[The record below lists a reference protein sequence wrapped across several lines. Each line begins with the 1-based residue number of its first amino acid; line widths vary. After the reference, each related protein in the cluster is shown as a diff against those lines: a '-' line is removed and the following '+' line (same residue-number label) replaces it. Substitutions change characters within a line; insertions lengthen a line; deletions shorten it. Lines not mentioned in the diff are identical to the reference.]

1 VRECPHEGSGRDMT
15 DTHAVDAS
23 PHQIVLLLD
32 DDLMITEG
40 LAAGLER
47 SGRTIITC
55 NDIES
60 GELVMEWLRPS
71 HVVTDMKLSG
81 PFKYEGLDFIRF
93 AKNHSPDTRIIVM
106 TGEAPDALQLEASE
120 RGAVGFLQ
128 KPFDIADLDAVLDMM
143 APPRTGSAA
152 WPSIIRMPL
161 IDDII
166 SSPSLTTVFQPIVRI
181 TDGDPVGYEAL
192 ARFASES
199 PLRDPETLF
208 KYALRKGR
216 LQDLE
221 MACIARA
228 IRAGA
233 HLAQATPLFFNI
245 HPAMFLAGRR
255 LYDTVTS
262 EAKAADVSLNRI
274 VLEITEQGTLSGD
287 RKVLD
292 YITQLK
298 DIGVRF
304 AFDDVGVAYSHLP
317 FVDTVRP
324 SFLKISQ
331 QFGTGFET
339 DSTRT
344 KIVKNILSLASDF
357 SSELIL
363 EGIETAETAAAALG
377 LGIKYGQ
384 GYYYARPALAS
395 TFAKSAG

>member
-1 VRECPHEGSGRDMT
+1 MT
-15 DTHAVDAS
+15 ETLGVKTVAR
-23 PHQIVLLLD
+23 HQIVLLLD

-60 GELVMEWLRPS
+60 GELVVEWLNPS
-71 HVVTDMKLSG
+71 HIVTDMKLSS

-93 AKNHSPDTRIIVM
+93 AKNHSPDTRIVVM
-106 TGEAPDALQLEASE
+106 TGDAPDALQLEASE
-120 RGAVGFLQ
+120 RGAVAFLQ
-128 KPFDIADLDAVLDMM
+128 KPFDISDLDSVLDIM
-143 APPRTGSAA
+143 APPRVGSPS

-161 IDDII
+161 IDEIV
-166 SSPSLTTVFQPIVRI
+166 SSPSLTTVFQPIVRLPG
-181 TDGDPVGYEAL
+181 GDPVGYEAL

-208 KYALRKGR
+208 KYALRKER
-216 LQDLE
+216 LADLE
-221 MACIARA
+221 MACLSLALRN
-228 IRAGA
+228 GA
-233 HLAQATPLFFNI
+233 ELAQTTPLFFNI
-245 HPAMFLAGRR
+245 HPVMFSTGAR
-255 LYDTVTS
+255 LLETVTRG
-262 EAKAADVSLNRI
+262 AKAADITLNR
-274 VLEITEQGTLSGD
+274 VVFEITEQGTLSGD

-292 YITQLK
+292 SITQLK
-298 DIGVRF
+298 AAGVRF

-339 DSTRT
+339 DSTRI

-357 SSELIL
+357 DSELIL
-363 EGIETAETAAAALG
+363 EGIETAETAAAAVDI
-377 LGIKYGQ
+377 GIKYGQ
-384 GYYYARPALAS
+384 GFYFARPAPAS
-395 TFAKSAG
+395 TFLKP

>member
-1 VRECPHEGSGRDMT
+1 MT
-15 DTHAVDAS
+15 ETQGVKTVAR
-23 PHQIVLLLD
+23 HQIVLLLD

-60 GELVMEWLRPS
+60 GELVVEWLNPS

-93 AKNHSPDTRIIVM
+93 AKNHSPDTRIVVM
-106 TGEAPDALQLEASE
+106 TGDAPDALQLEASE
-120 RGAVGFLQ
+120 RGAVAFLE
-128 KPFDIADLDAVLDMM
+128 KPFEISDLDSVLDMM
-143 APPRTGSAA
+143 APPRVGSPS

-161 IDDII
+161 IDEIVA
-166 SSPSLTTVFQPIVRI
+166 SPSLTTVFQPIVRLPG
-181 TDGDPVGYEAL
+181 GDPVGYEAL

-199 PLRDPETLF
+199 PLRDPQTLF
-208 KYALRKGR
+208 KYALRKER
-216 LQDLE
+216 LADLE
-221 MACIARA
+221 MACLSLALRN
-228 IRAGA
+228 GA
-233 HLAQATPLFFNI
+233 ELAQTTPLFFNI
-245 HPAMFLAGRR
+245 HPVMFATGTR
-255 LYDTVTS
+255 LLETVTR
-262 EAKAADVSLNRI
+262 EAKAANITLNRV

-292 YITQLK
+292 SITQLK
-298 DIGVRF
+298 AAGVRF

-339 DSTRT
+339 DSTRI

-357 SSELIL
+357 DSELIL
-363 EGIETAETAAAALG
+363 EGIETAETAAAAVDI
-377 LGIKYGQ
+377 GIKYGQ
-384 GYYYARPALAS
+384 GFYFARPAPAS
-395 TFAKSAG
+395 TFLKP

>member
-1 VRECPHEGSGRDMT
+1 MT
-15 DTHAVDAS
+15 ETRVVDAA

-47 SGRTIITC
+47 GGRTIITC

-60 GELVMEWLRPS
+60 GELVVEWLNPS

-128 KPFDIADLDAVLDMM
+128 KPFDIADLDSVLDMM
-143 APPRTGSAA
+143 APQRTGSAA

-161 IDDII
+161 MDDIVK
-166 SSPSLTTVFQPIVRI
+166 SPSLTTVFQPIVRVA
-181 TDGDPVGYEAL
+181 TGEPVGYEAL

-221 MACIARA
+221 MACISRA
-228 IRAGA
+228 LRAGA
-233 HLAQATPLFFNI
+233 SLAHSAPLFFNI
-245 HPAMFLAGRR
+245 HPAMFTAGGR
-255 LYDTVTS
+255 LYDTVIS
-262 EAKAADVSLNRI
+262 EARAVDVSLNRI

-287 RKVLD
+287 RKVLE

-298 DIGVRF
+298 DVGVRF

-324 SFLKISQ
+324 AFLKISQ

-339 DSTRT
+339 DPTRM
-344 KIVKNILSLASDF
+344 KIVKNILSLATDF
-357 SSELIL
+357 GSELIL
-363 EGIETAETAAAALG
+363 EGIETAETAAAAVE

-384 GYYYARPALAS
+384 GYYFARPADAAE
-395 TFAKSAG
+395 FAKPRA

>member
-1 VRECPHEGSGRDMT
+1 MT
-15 DTHAVDAS
+15 VTQPSNNSSA
-23 PHQIVLLLD
+23 HQIVLLLD

-60 GELVMEWLRPS
+60 GELVVEWLNPS
-71 HVVTDMKLSG
+71 HVVTDMKLSS

-93 AKNHSPDTRIIVM
+93 AKNHSPDTRIVVI
-106 TGEAPDALQLEASE
+106 TGDAPDALQLEASE
-120 RGAVGFLQ
+120 RGAVAFLQ
-128 KPFDIADLDAVLDMM
+128 KPFDIADLDAVLDIM
-143 APPRTGSAA
+143 APPRTGSPA
-152 WPSIIRMPL
+152 WPAVIRMPL
-161 IDDII
+161 IDEILT
-166 SSPSLTTVFQPIVRI
+166 SPSLSTVFQPIVRLA
-181 TDGDPVGYEAL
+181 TAGPVGYEAL

-208 KYALRKGR
+208 KYALRKDR

-221 MACIARA
+221 MACISGAL
-228 IRAGA
+228 RAGA
-233 HLAQATPLFFNI
+233 SLAQSTPLFFNI
-245 HPAMFLAGRR
+245 HPAMFAAGRR
-255 LYDTVTS
+255 LYDTVIR
-262 EAKAADVSLNRI
+262 EAKAADVSLNHI
-274 VLEITEQGTLSGD
+274 VLEITEQGTLIGD
-287 RKVLD
+287 RKMLD

-298 DIGVRF
+298 DVGVRF

-339 DSTRT
+339 DGTRT

-357 SSELIL
+357 GSELIL
-363 EGIETAETAAAALG
+363 EGIETAETAAAAVD

-384 GYYYARPALAS
+384 GYYFARPASAA
-395 TFAKSAG
+395 TFAKPGV